1 MRSPVC
7 AGCFIRSL
15 PYYIGRGTTA
25 SGRIGKESSF
35 PMSNPTVKKGFGFF
49 ATLCAAVLSIA
60 AAGYFVSIHGT
71 FGLDSTHNGVCY
83 DPAILF
89 LLFGG
94 AAVAVVLALLNRC
107 GLAAAITAAASGAA
121 ICVFVHKC
129 YWYVVD
135 VFVGIDEKHGFD
147 PRFITFV
154 ALIAAAFL
162 VGEIAIYTRKTKT
175 AA

>member
-1 MRSPVC
+1 
-7 AGCFIRSL
+7 
-15 PYYIGRGTTA
+15 
-25 SGRIGKESSF
+25 
-35 PMSNPTVKKGFGFF
+35 MSNPTVKKGFGYFV
-49 ATLCAAVLSIA
+49 TIGA
-60 AAGYFVSIHGT
+60 AALAVAAGAYFASIHGT

-83 DPAILF
+83 DPMILV

-94 AAVAVVLALLNRC
+94 AVVAVVLALLNRC
-107 GLAAAITAAASGAA
+107 GLAAAITAAAPGAA
-121 ICVFVHKC
+121 LCVFVHKC